1 MPLKPSIGIVL
12 LLVFNSSISFAQTFI
27 GGSVNVGNQVVA
39 EPFSEG
45 IKRPFM
51 LSGNVAIA
59 NVNRIYRNT
68 YINYGAGLGLLAYNF
83 SVKLQD
89 TLSEGTRYSTREV
102 STLYLRTNLS
112 IWQKVNIDSKP
123 HFIGIGGGVTLQHT
137 FFSRT
142 GFTFETTQDNQNYT
156 VLEAALFSTPKPL
169 GFLRASIFK
178 PVGSNLMF
186 GFEYTHHFSPIITGW
201 YEFSHTRSPSYGNLS
216 IYQREVSLTA
226 LVRIS
231 KREILR

>member
-142 GFTFETTQDNQNYT
+142 DSLLRQPKTIKTILFLKPHYLVHLNHWDFCAPPYLNRW
-156 VLEAALFSTPKPL
+156 VL
-169 GFLRASIFK
+169 I
-178 PVGSNLMF
+178 
-186 GFEYTHHFSPIITGW
+186 
-201 YEFSHTRSPSYGNLS
+201 
-216 IYQREVSLTA
+216 
-226 LVRIS
+226 
-231 KREILR
+231 